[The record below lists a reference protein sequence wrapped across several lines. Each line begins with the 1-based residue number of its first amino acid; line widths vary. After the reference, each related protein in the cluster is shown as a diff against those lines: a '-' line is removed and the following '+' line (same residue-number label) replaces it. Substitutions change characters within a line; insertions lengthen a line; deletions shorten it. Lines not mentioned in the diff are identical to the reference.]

1 MFLAYLSLTQYFVV
15 KSELELNKGFAD
27 ITLKPLN
34 PYVEYFGL
42 VEFKFYHKKNEKS
55 DTVKTLISEAKKQ
68 LDRYEKDEL
77 VQNFIKEGKK
87 LVKVV
92 LVFKD
97 YELVEIRAIHNA
109 DI

>member
-27 ITLKPLN
+27 LTLKPLN

-42 VEFKFYHKKNEKS
+42 IEFKFYR
-55 DTVKTLISEAKKQ
+55 KKQ
-68 LDRYEKDEL
+68 QQPNTLQDL
-77 VQNFIKEGKK
+77 VQQAQKQLVHYAQDDLVQDFIKQGKK

-92 LVFKD
+92 LVFRD
-97 YELVEIRAIHNA
+97 YELVHCESI
-109 DI
+109 